1 MPLLTLPIPTPGG
14 LLLAI
19 RQPASFSITP
29 VTVDQEIDWSVQG
42 LLDPADVATDWSVQE
57 LLAPLDR
64 ATDWAIQE
72 CLPVRDRAT
81 DWTVIG
87 QLTRDLPTDWTIVEE
102 NLITVDAA
110 VDWSVGTLVTKDAA
124 FDWEV
129 MRMPYDESVRA
140 EFSGIDLADG
150 VHTHVL
156 VGTDLGTLVT
166 AYDAVRGSSGRWR
179 QCDVRQEFVS
189 MAIPLLVEFTSASD
203 LAAWIAALKTACR
216 AGGSLVW
223 QWSSTDPARSFVIG
237 CSPEPQIVED
247 NAYILQHRAEFTLA
261 LVRWPS

>member
-179 QCDVRQEFVS
+179 ARASGWSRPTC
-189 MAIPLLVEFTSASD
+189 AATTSARSRRAWD
-203 LAAWIAALKTACR
+203 LT
-216 AGGSLVW
+216 GSA
-223 QWSSTDPARSFVIG
+223 SSSRT
-237 CSPEPQIVED
+237 
-247 NAYILQHRAEFTLA
+247 
-261 LVRWPS
+261 WPR

>member
-1 MPLLTLPIPTPGG
+1 MDQ
-14 LLLAI
+14 AFDWAVVAA
-19 RQPASFSITP
+19 Q
-29 VTVDQEIDWSVQG
+29 VTMDQEFDWAVHG
-42 LLDPADVATDWSVQE
+42 LAARDL
-57 LLAPLDR
+57 
-64 ATDWAIQE
+64 ATDWAVHGLTTRDLATDWAVQV
-72 CLPVRDRAT
+72 CLPVRDLGF
-81 DWTVIG
+81 DWAVAG
-87 QLTRDLPTDWTIVEE
+87 QFTRDLETDWAIVEE

-203 LAAWIAALKTACR
+203 LAAWIAALKAACR

-223 QWSSTDPARSFVIG
+223 QWSSTDPARSFTIG